1 MSDRKQNRFTTKRLV
16 ISALF
21 VALAVVLNELTPI
34 KFPFGGGVTAFSQV
48 PIVLLSFCYGV
59 PWGLV
64 CGVLFGVVEMMFGL
78 AKFSYVSGIGAYLVV
93 ALFDYIVAF
102 GGLGLAGMF
111 RKVIKNKTVAI
122 AVGAGVVSLLRYAC
136 HFLSGVTVW
145 ADYAD
150 GWQSVWAYSLSYNGG
165 YMIPELI
172 ITVIGAII
180 IVNIKPIFEKLD
192 K

>member
-21 VALAVVLNELTPI
+21 IALAVVLNELTPI
-34 KFPFGGGVTAFSQV
+34 KLPFGGAVTAFSQV

-64 CGVLFGVVEMMFGL
+64 CGVLMGVINMMFGL
-78 AKFSYVSGIGAYLVV
+78 ENFSYVSGIGAYMAV
-93 ALFDYIVAF
+93 ALLDYIVAF

-111 RKVIKNKTVAI
+111 RKLIKNNTVSI
-122 AVGAGVVSLLRYAC
+122 AVGAGVVSLIRYAC

-150 GWQSVWAYSLSYNGG
+150 GWQSVWAYSLSYNGS

-172 ITVIGAII
+172 ITIVGAII
-180 IVNIKPIFEKLD
+180 IVNIKPIFKALD

>member
-21 VALAVVLNELTPI
+21 IALAVVLNELTPI
-34 KFPFGGGVTAFSQV
+34 KLPFGGAVTAFSQV

-64 CGVLFGVVEMMFGL
+64 CGVLMGVINMMFGL
-78 AKFSYVSGIGAYLVV
+78 ENFSYVSGIGAYMAV
-93 ALFDYIVAF
+93 ALLDYIVAF

-111 RKVIKNKTVAI
+111 RKLIKNNTVSI
-122 AVGAGVVSLLRYAC
+122 AVGAGVVSLIRYAC

-150 GWQSVWAYSLSYNGG
+150 GWQSVWAYSLSYNGS

-172 ITVIGAII
+172 ITIVGAII
-180 IVNIKPIFEKLD
+180 IPEEPAV
-192 K
+192 

>member
-64 CGVLFGVVEMMFGL
+64 CGALMGIINMLFGLVN
-78 AKFSYVSGIGAYLVV
+78 FSYVSGIGAYLVV
-93 ALFDYIVAF
+93 ALFDYIIAF

-111 RKVIKNKTVAI
+111 RKVIKNKTVSI
-122 AVGAGVVSLLRYAC
+122 AVGAGVVSLIRYAC
-136 HFLSGVTVW
+136 HFISGVTVW

-150 GWQSVWAYSLSYNGG
+150 GWQSVWGYSLSYNGG

-172 ITVIGAII
+172 ITIIGAII
-180 IVNIKPIFEKLD
+180 IVNIKPIFKALD
-192 K
+192 E